1 MTMTREEQLDAVVR
15 NYGEWAK
22 TECLDVA
29 YWVES
34 SGNLSGGVLFESSRH
49 YPHEKCFGCYTFT
62 RAEVEERKAQLQ
74 NKPSWDGAPVN
85 ADSLIQTEGGDWE
98 WLLRIENLSKRLP
111 YYELVSEYSGY
122 SGEVIG
128 DWSDTLENRPE
139 LKNDSATLADEG
151 AKIETNSG
159 ESAAH
164 DAVVDSSHAVDSDV
178 ASTLAERQK
187 RYGSFCDVANTTDGM
202 LAYIDQLEGFQ
213 EAESDQREA
222 ARMILQKLARAFSGD
237 PDYIDNWH
245 DIQGYAKLVEDRLKE
260 DQS

>member
-1 MTMTREEQLDAVVR
+1 MTMTREEQFDFVVR
-15 NYGEWAK
+15 NYGSWPAGTVRAHVCESTVCK
-22 TECLDVA
+22 VGFSKNTCSITGQCLNA
-29 YWVES
+29 YE
-34 SGNLSGGVLFESSRH
+34 
-49 YPHEKCFGCYTFT
+49 FT
-62 RAEVEERKAQLQ
+62 REEVEARKAELQ

-98 WLLRIENLSKRLP
+98 WLLRIENLSKRLQ

-139 LKNDSATLADEG
+139 IDATDTDGGTIEMVDSAT
-151 AKIETNSG
+151 
-159 ESAAH
+159 H
-164 DAVVDSSHAVDSDV
+164 DAVVDLSHAVDSDL
-178 ASTLAERQK
+178 AGTLAERQN
-187 RYGSFCDVANTTDGM
+187 RYGSFCDVANATDGM